1 MLELFQT
8 YFAQAPAFGW
18 NAFWISQSLMLVALG
33 CDLVSWQCQQ
43 RRVILM
49 WLTVSTI
56 FIGTH
61 LMLLEEYTAGTLIY
75 ISTLRFITSIFTT
88 NAKFMWG
95 FLVLILVV
103 AGLTYEKP
111 IDLIAITA
119 NVIFNYA
126 AFRPNDKTLRLWT
139 MLGTSIWIS
148 FNILIFTPAGIFLES
163 VFLLSNLAGYYRYYI
178 RGTKNLT

>member
-1 MLELFQT
+1 MLELLQT
-8 YFAQAPAFGW
+8 YVAQAPAFGW
-18 NAFWISQSLMLVALG
+18 NAFWVSQGLMIVALG
-33 CDLVSWQCQQ
+33 CDLVSWQCKQ

-49 WLTVSTI
+49 WLIVSTL

-61 LMLLEEYTAGTLIY
+61 LMLLEEYVAGTLIF
-75 ISTLRFITSIFTT
+75 IATLRFFTSIFST
-88 NAKFMWG
+88 NPKFMWS
-95 FLVLILVV
+95 FLALVLLVG
-103 AGLTYEKP
+103 GLMYEKP

-126 AFRPNDKTLRLWT
+126 AFRPNDKALRLWT

-163 VFLLSNLAGYYRYYI
+163 VFLLSNIVGYYRYYV
-178 RGTKNLT
+178 RGTKT

>member
-1 MLELFQT
+1 
-8 YFAQAPAFGW
+8 
-18 NAFWISQSLMLVALG
+18 
-33 CDLVSWQCQQ
+33 
-43 RRVILM
+43 
-49 WLTVSTI
+49 
-56 FIGTH
+56 
-61 LMLLEEYTAGTLIY
+61 MLLEEYTAGTLIY

>member
-1 MLELFQT
+1 MLELIQA

-18 NAFWISQSLMLVALG
+18 NAFWVSQGLMMVALG
-33 CDLVSWQCQQ
+33 CDLVSWQCKQ

-61 LMLLEEYTAGTLIY
+61 LILLEEYTAGALIFMA
-75 ISTLRFITSIFTT
+75 TLRFFTSIFTT

-95 FLVLILVV
+95 FLGLMLIVT
-103 AGLTYEKP
+103 GLTYEKP

-119 NVIFNYA
+119 NIIFNYA
-126 AFRPNDKTLRLWT
+126 AFRPNDKSLRLWT

-163 VFLLSNLAGYYRYYI
+163 VFLLSNMAGYYRYYI